1 MDALD
6 ILARF
11 DAGQPITETELGYLL
26 PKLERLGHTEKAYTT
41 QHCCDR
47 AVARMY
53 RFRGNQVLWFAAQL
67 GYAQSGVVKV
77 PAWARIIPAL
87 MGRLYRHH
95 NLSEL
100 WPRLALLSRCFR
112 NNHRD
117 FWPPTHLRKSR
128 LIRRPLV

>member
-1 MDALD
+1 MSGMDALD

-53 RFRGNQVLWFAAQL
+53 RFRGDQVLWFAAQL

-87 MGRLYRHH
+87 MGGYIGTTTCRSCGRGWHF
-95 NLSEL
+95 
-100 WPRLALLSRCFR
+100 FR
-112 NNHRD
+112 DAFTTITAISGH
-117 FWPPTHLRKSR
+117 PPTFAK
-128 LIRRPLV
+128 VV